1 MNMMAFEKKTGEHD
15 WIPDRAIGPT
25 EDALYENEKDYNDGQ
40 LSSIL
45 NKPLD
50 EIQKMKTAEKREILM
65 KHRKQELK
73 KLIGIYYQQRGW
85 NAAGIPKEETIKKI
99 GLWNFLSEEARA
111 KVIAMNE

>member
-1 MNMMAFEKKTGEHD
+1 
-15 WIPDRAIGPT
+15 
-25 EDALYENEKDYNDGQ
+25 
-40 LSSIL
+40 
-45 NKPLD
+45 
-50 EIQKMKTAEKREILM
+50 M